1 VQNLVIV
8 ESPTK
13 AKTITKFLGNGYLV
27 RSSFGHVRDLPKSR
41 LGVDTKNNFEPKYV
55 IPAKAKKNLDELKE
69 ETKKSD
75 NVILA
80 TDEDREGEAIAWH
93 LKTALGLDGPRTSKK
108 VERIVFHEI
117 TKQAIMAAL
126 ENPRDIDMNLVDAQ
140 QARRILD
147 RLVGYEL
154 SPFLWKKV
162 RSGLSAGRVQSVTVR
177 LIVEREREI
186 ESFIKQEYWT
196 LDALLDK
203 NGRQFAAHLN
213 KVSDKTLDK
222 LDLKNETEVKKIIN
236 DLDGAEYKVTS
247 IDKKE
252 AHKNPFPPFTT
263 STLQQAA
270 SHKLGFSAKQ
280 TMLHAQRLYETGH
293 ITYMRTD
300 SVNLAASALAQ
311 AQQVITEKF
320 GKNYAQTHQYKTKS
334 KGAQEAH
341 EAIRPTNL
349 AATPEDMGKLEA
361 GQRKLYELIW
371 RRTLASQM
379 SPAVYD
385 QTAVDIEAAPNHSS
399 LATGHY
405 VFRAN
410 GQVIKFDGF
419 LKVYGKASED
429 VELPQLSEGDMLNLI
444 ELKPEQHFTQPPARY
459 SDATLIKALEIN
471 GIGRPSTYA
480 PTLSTIQDRG
490 YVEKLEGRY
499 KPTEIGFLV
508 NDMLVEH
515 FPQIVDIKF
524 TSHVEEQLDDIA
536 DGKLKWVPV
545 IEEFYTPFKKLL
557 EEKKVSV
564 EQLTEESEI
573 PCPTCSKKMLIKF
586 GRNGKFLMCPDK
598 ECGTTKPLP
607 EEEAKIKELEEKTK
621 DEHCPICGKK
631 MDVKKGR
638 FGYFLGCSD
647 YPNCKGIARIENKTG
662 FKCPKCKVGDIVERK
677 SRGRGGRVFYACNKY
692 PNCEFAVSKKP
703 ESEAELEEALKNPP
717 QPKRKKTSGKKL
729 PVIS

>member
-1 VQNLVIV
+1 
-8 ESPTK
+8 
-13 AKTITKFLGNGYLV
+13 
-27 RSSFGHVRDLPKSR
+27 
-41 LGVDTKNNFEPKYV
+41 
-55 IPAKAKKNLDELKE
+55 
-69 ETKKSD
+69 
-75 NVILA
+75 
-80 TDEDREGEAIAWH
+80 
-93 LKTALGLDGPRTSKK
+93 
-108 VERIVFHEI
+108 
-117 TKQAIMAAL
+117 
-126 ENPRDIDMNLVDAQ
+126 MNLVDAQ

>member
-1 VQNLVIV
+1 MQNLVIV